1 MEKCLLLC
9 LRSLKSEE
17 SRRNYKLHIDWFM
30 KSQGF
35 KNASEILKCEEI
47 ELKDKIVDYIIEL
60 SDRVNPNSIP
70 AYCNS
75 IKSFLEIND
84 VNLNWRQI
92 KKFYPRGKKNTGQSA
107 YTDEQVAILLE
118 FSTKIRNKAII
129 HFLASSGVR
138 GGVFDTL
145 SMKDIR
151 DMPYGCKM
159 ITVYPDDIEEYKT
172 FLTPEASAALELYLK
187 QRRDSGEIITGD
199 SAVFVK
205 KDGQRAGYTAIEM
218 IVKRVSVK
226 ANIRGQKKDNRYKN
240 QVLHAFRKRF
250 NSTLKMNNLVNDNA
264 IEKMMGHKNGLDGTY
279 LQISDERLFEEFYK
293 GVPDLTVDRTQKDQ
307 IRIRELE
314 ENNSKVNEK
323 MIESLQEQINE
334 LRGLTSPK
342 DYSKEDKKIFA
353 ILESTKQLE
362 PIPLKEQMKSLT
374 SEQKDLL
381 LLQLLQK

>member
-1 MEKCLLLC
+1 MEKCLSLC
-9 LRSLKSEE
+9 LRSLKSEQ
-17 SRRNYKLHIDWFM
+17 SRRNYKLHINWFM

-35 KNASEILKCEEI
+35 KNASDILKCEEI
-47 ELKDKIVDYIIEL
+47 ELKNKIVDYIIEL
-60 SDRVNPNSIP
+60 SDKVNPNSVP
-70 AYCNS
+70 AYCNT
-75 IKSFLEIND
+75 IKSFLEVND
-84 VNLNWRQI
+84 INLNWRQI
-92 KKFYPRGKKNTGQSA
+92 KKFYPRAKKNTGQSA
-107 YTDEQVAILLE
+107 YTDEQVAVLLE
-118 FSTKIRNKAII
+118 YSTKIRNKAII

-138 GGVFDTL
+138 GGIFDTL

-205 KDGQRAGYTAIEM
+205 KDGQRAGYHAIEM
-218 IVKRVSVK
+218 IIRRVSTK
-226 ANIRGQKKDNRYKN
+226 ANMRGQKKDNRYKN

-250 NSTLKMNNLVNDNA
+250 NSTLKMNNSVNDNA

-293 GVPDLTVDRTQKDQ
+293 GVPDLTVSNHERDQ

-314 ENNSKVNEK
+314 NKAVPDQQEIAKEIMPEIMAKLRKELGLGTYQPEVIDTLSKQELQNLVKNFMVN
-323 MIESLQEQINE
+323 
-334 LRGLTSPK
+334 
-342 DYSKEDKKIFA
+342 
-353 ILESTKQLE
+353 
-362 PIPLKEQMKSLT
+362 
-374 SEQKDLL
+374 
-381 LLQLLQK
+381 